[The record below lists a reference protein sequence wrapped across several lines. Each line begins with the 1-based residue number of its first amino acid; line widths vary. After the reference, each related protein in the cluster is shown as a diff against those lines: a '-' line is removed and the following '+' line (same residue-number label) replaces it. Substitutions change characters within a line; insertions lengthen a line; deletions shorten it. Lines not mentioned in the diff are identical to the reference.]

1 MLLTIIAFL
10 VILSVL
16 VIVHE
21 IGHFATAKYFGV
33 QVEEFGIGFP
43 PRAKLVHTSNDGV
56 KWTVNLLPLG
66 GFVKLKGEDGSSRES
81 PDSFAHKAPWK
92 RVTILAAGVAMNF
105 ILAFILFSAGYAI
118 GFPRDLTGNEVPQKF
133 IKEKYVAIIYIKPD
147 GPAARAGILE
157 GDSILKI
164 NNAPLSEL
172 SELQNFIGDK
182 EGKPALIEFRRGKEI
197 FTKTIAPELVTFE
210 DIENEGQPIQK
221 VGIGVGLSAVGV
233 VRYPIHLAIVKGA
246 ETVFTTSGKIVTGF
260 FHLIRDLVVSRQVN
274 QNIGGPVMIAALS
287 GRAAELGFI
296 YILQF
301 VALLSLNLAIINI
314 FPLPALDGGRVLF
327 VIIEKLK
334 GKAVSMYVESWIHL
348 IGFWLLIF
356 LMVIVTARDIIRFEI
371 FEKVKGIFT
380 S

>member
-10 VILSVL
+10 IILSVL

-21 IGHFATAKYFGV
+21 AGHFMSAKYFGV

-43 PRAKLVHTSNDGV
+43 PRAKLVHTSHDGV
-56 KWTVNLLPLG
+56 KWTVNWLPLG
-66 GFVKLKGEDGSSRES
+66 GFVKLKGEDGSFRES

-92 RVTILAAGVAMNF
+92 RVVILTAGVVMNLV
-105 ILAFILFSAGYAI
+105 LAFLLFSIGYAI
-118 GFPRDLTGNEVPQKF
+118 GFPRDLTGSEVPEKF
-133 IKEKYVAIIYIKPD
+133 VKEKYVAIIYVKPD
-147 GPAARAGILE
+147 GPAERAGIQE
-157 GDSILKI
+157 GDSILSI
-164 NNAPLSEL
+164 NGAPLSEL
-172 SELQNFIGDK
+172 DELQNFVSDK
-182 EGKPALIEFRRGKEI
+182 EGKTISIEFRRGK
-197 FTKTIAPELVTFE
+197 KTFAKNITPELVTFE
-210 DIENEGQPIQK
+210 DIKDDGEPIQK
-221 VGIGVGLSAVGV
+221 VGIGVALSSVGV
-233 VRYPIHLAIVKGA
+233 VRYPVPHSIVKGA
-246 ETVFTTSGKIVTGF
+246 STVVTTSGKIVTGF
-260 FHLIRDLVVSRQVN
+260 VHLIRDLVVSRKVSP
-274 QNIGGPVMIAALS
+274 NIGGPVMIAALS

-334 GKAVSMYVESWIHL
+334 GRAVSMYVETWVHL

-356 LMVIVTARDIIRFEI
+356 LTVIVTARDLARFEI
-371 FEKVKGIFT
+371 FEKVKEIFT